1 MNTKTIITIVSTFV
15 LIFFSS
21 SCVNKQPFS
30 EFVKTINFSNLDS
43 FIFSD
48 SIFTGL
54 DFRSADQVLLES
66 LSQGIITDELS
77 SLGFK
82 PVSRKID
89 ADFYVLVTW
98 RKALSYYSNPSDHID
113 PYAQV
118 LIRKDNKA
126 DRFTPRL
133 NLILEIYNNKSNEMF
148 WRKELPNIFNALQ
161 ITEKRVADSLKRA
174 IKGFPARIIKDPN
187 LPSIQ

>member
-1 MNTKTIITIVSTFV
+1 MNTKTIITIISAFV
-15 LIFFSS
+15 LIFFST
-21 SCVNKQPFS
+21 SCVYKQPFS

-43 FIFSD
+43 FTFSD

-54 DFRSADQVLLES
+54 DFRSEDQALLES
-66 LSQGIITDELS
+66 LSQGIITNELS

-82 PVSRKID
+82 TVSRKID
-89 ADFYVLVTW
+89 ADFYVVVTW
-98 RKALSYYSNPSDHID
+98 RKALSYYSNPIDHID

-118 LIRKDNKA
+118 LIRKDSKA
-126 DRFTPRL
+126 ELFTPRL
-133 NLILEIYNNKSNEMF
+133 NLIVEIYNNKSNEMF
-148 WRKELPNIFNALQ
+148 WRKELPNIFNTLQ